1 MKVYKHILLAVDL
14 EAPSSW
20 KRALPIVDAMAECF
34 SARITICT
42 VATTA
47 EAVVKGEYWPVAY
60 QDRLAE
66 KHAQLD
72 AIAAEIR
79 GKVSVDV
86 EIGTGSTAGGIVDVA
101 DRVGAD
107 LIALSSHQHKLI
119 DFLVSPKAA
128 RVSDMAN
135 CSVLVIRTEQR

>member
-1 MKVYKHILLAVDL
+1 MFKHILVAVDPD
-14 EAPSSW
+14 APSSW
-20 KRALPIVDAMAECF
+20 KQALPIVEAMAECF

-47 EAVVKGEYWPVAY
+47 EAVVTGEYWPVAY
-60 QDRLAE
+60 QETLTE

-79 GKVSVDV
+79 GKVRVDV
-86 EIGTGSTAGGIVDVA
+86 EIGTGGVAGGIVDIA
-101 DRVGAD
+101 DRAGAD
-107 LIALSSHQHKLI
+107 LIALSSHERKLI

-128 RVSDMAN
+128 RVSGLAN
-135 CSVLVIRTEQR
+135 CSVLVIKTEDR